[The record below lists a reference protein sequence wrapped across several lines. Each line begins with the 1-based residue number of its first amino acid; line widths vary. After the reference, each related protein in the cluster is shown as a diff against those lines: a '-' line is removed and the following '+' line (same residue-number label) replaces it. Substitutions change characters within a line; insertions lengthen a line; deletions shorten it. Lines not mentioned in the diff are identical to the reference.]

1 MKYWREIAVVFLLVV
16 LAAVLSKGCEENSRA
31 ENNYGALT
39 DTIKYYENRLG
50 TQSASI
56 KTMQFTNA
64 QLAETLLKK
73 NDTLAQLAKEF
84 AKLRSVVTIG
94 NKTKLP
100 EIGFK
105 LSEPVPQQPCD
116 SILPYLRTGNV
127 AEKWYRF
134 NYEITQDS
142 LKLVEFT
149 IPNTISVITGVKRTW
164 FLGKQ
169 TVNTDV
175 THSNPYMYTDNLR
188 AAEVVITE
196 PWYKKWYLWLAAGL
210 AGGLILK

>member
-1 MKYWREIAVVFLLVV
+1 MKYWREIIIVLLLAL
-16 LAAVLSKGCEENSRA
+16 LAAMFVKANRYKVRSTT
-31 ENNYGALT
+31 NYEALT
-39 DTIKYYENRLG
+39 DAVRHYENRLG
-50 TQSASI
+50 AQSASI
-56 KTMQFTNA
+56 KTIQFTNDE
-64 QLAETLLKK
+64 LKVTLLKK
-73 NDTLAQLAKEF
+73 NDTLAQLTKEF
-84 AKLRSVVTIG
+84 AKLRSVVSIG
-94 NKTKLP
+94 SKTKLP
-100 EIGFK
+100 EIGLK
-105 LSEPVPQQPCD
+105 LSELVLQQPCD
-116 SILPYLRTGNV
+116 SILPYLRIGNV

-142 LKLVEFT
+142 LKLAEFT

-175 THSNPYMYTDNLR
+175 TQSNPYVYTDNLR

-196 PWYKKWYLWLAAGL
+196 PWYKKWYLWLAAGV